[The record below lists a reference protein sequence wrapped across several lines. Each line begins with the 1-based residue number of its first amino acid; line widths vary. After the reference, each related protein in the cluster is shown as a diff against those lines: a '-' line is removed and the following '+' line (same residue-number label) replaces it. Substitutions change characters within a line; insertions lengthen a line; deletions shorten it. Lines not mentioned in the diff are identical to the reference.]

1 MTDLGTDERK
11 LALEAISTLCHIK
24 RSMVELL
31 LKPAGVPQEVYG
43 PLLYQRDE
51 TGRFLSKRQI
61 APLIIDAC
69 EKHPARKRAIRHIVE
84 IAATWSSFHL
94 AENEYAAR
102 ATVQKARELLG
113 IIETMEARETRV
125 REIARQ
131 EELAQ
136 FTREK
141 ANLARQQSQLLL
153 MMFDEMARSDDHH
166 RRGYLLQD
174 LGNRL
179 FDIHEIPV
187 VRSFTRNAGAEQI
200 DGAFKLEGWHYIAE
214 LRWREKLAD
223 IRQLDG
229 LLGQVNRSGR
239 QTMGMFLSI
248 NGWSENVP
256 HLLKQNP
263 EKCIFLVD
271 GCLGSRTGPDRSSPR
286 KGSSPESERGTFL
299 RRQGIPRRIQGT
311 LRHRIAAGC
320 NGRFAGGIWC
330 AVRVPNSAV
339 SAVSFASVVQLNQ

>member
-51 TGRFLSKRQI
+51 AGRFFSKRQI

-69 EKHPARKRAIRHIVE
+69 EKNPARKRVIRRIVE
-84 IAATWSSFHL
+84 ITATWSSFHL

-113 IIETMEARETRV
+113 VIETMEAREARV

-136 FTREK
+136 LTREK
-141 ANLARQQSQLLL
+141 ANLAKRQSELLL
-153 MMFDEMARSDDHH
+153 MMFDEMARSDDPH

-174 LGNRL
+174 LSNRL

-187 VRSFTRNAGAEQI
+187 VRSFTRNEGAEQI
-200 DGAFKLEGWHYIAE
+200 DGAF
-214 LRWREKLAD
+214 
-223 IRQLDG
+223 
-229 LLGQVNRSGR
+229 
-239 QTMGMFLSI
+239 
-248 NGWSENVP
+248 
-256 HLLKQNP
+256 
-263 EKCIFLVD
+263 
-271 GCLGSRTGPDRSSPR
+271 
-286 KGSSPESERGTFL
+286 
-299 RRQGIPRRIQGT
+299 
-311 LRHRIAAGC
+311 
-320 NGRFAGGIWC
+320 
-330 AVRVPNSAV
+330 
-339 SAVSFASVVQLNQ
+339 

>member
-11 LALEAISTLCHIK
+11 VALEAIATLCHIK
-24 RSMVELL
+24 RIMVELL
-31 LKPAGVPQEVYG
+31 LKPSGVPVEVYG
-43 PLLYQRDE
+43 TLLHQRDE
-51 TGRFLSKRQI
+51 SGRFLSKRQI

-69 EKHPARKRAIRHIVE
+69 EKHPTRKQAIRRILE
-84 IAATWSSFHL
+84 ITASWSSFHL

-113 IIETMEARETRV
+113 VIETMEAREARA

-131 EELAQ
+131 EELAKLAL
-136 FTREK
+136 EK
-141 ANLARQQSQLLL
+141 ASLLKQQSQLLL
-153 MMFDEMARSDDHH
+153 MMFDEMARSDDPQ
-166 RRGYLLQD
+166 RRGFLLQD
-174 LGNRL
+174 LTNRF

-200 DGAFKLEGWHYIAE
+200 DGAFKLEGWHYIGE
-214 LRWREKLAD
+214 LRWREKVAD

-248 NGWSENVP
+248 NGWSQNVP

-263 EKCIFLVD
+263 TKCIFLMD
-271 GCLGSRTGPDRSSPR
+271 GYDLRCVLALEADLTDLLLAKVAHLNL
-286 KGSSPESERGTFL
+286 KGEPFLSVREFLDESKE
-299 RRQGIPRRIQGT
+299 P
-311 LRHRIAAGC
+311 
-320 NGRFAGGIWC
+320 
-330 AVRVPNSAV
+330 
-339 SAVSFASVVQLNQ
+339 